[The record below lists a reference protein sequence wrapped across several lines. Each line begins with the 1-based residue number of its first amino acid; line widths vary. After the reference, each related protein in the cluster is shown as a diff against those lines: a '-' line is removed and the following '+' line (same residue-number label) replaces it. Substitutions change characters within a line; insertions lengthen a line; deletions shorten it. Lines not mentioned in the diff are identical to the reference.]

1 MRLLIITSI
10 LIGVV
15 DYVGLQLLPI
25 TLNDS
30 IGLAWMFTALILWV
44 AVFGFGLYRW
54 GVRSLWSLLG
64 LPLVLFPFALI
75 VIGAGMI

>member
-1 MRLLIITSI
+1 MTI
-10 LIGVV
+10 LQTRQPEVEG
-15 DYVGLQLLPI
+15 
-25 TLNDS
+25 
-30 IGLAWMFTALILWV
+30 TAPEESGS
-44 AVFGFGLYRW
+44 AMT